1 MSRHAGGQDAAATR
15 KTVKLAATV
24 GAASAVV
31 AGLVALPMLTGGR
44 TGGDRAPNP
53 NPTSEPSASRE
64 VTMPASPFAGAA
76 NTGPL
81 AAGFNPTQP
90 YTGPMTI
97 TQSGTVI
104 RDKVIPAGLRVE
116 ADNVTIQGNLIT
128 GPTDPDW
135 DQAALH
141 VEGRNVEIIDNE
153 IRGESAT
160 DWRMTPVNGVKLVGD
175 GVDFSR
181 NNVHQIAGDGVSLYG
196 AGANVVGNWVHDFVL
211 RDGGV
216 HYDGLHYPLDS
227 LAGAGLIKD
236 NTVELWITDS
246 ADSGMTA
253 AIAIPDSSPGLVV
266 EHNLIAGGNYAL
278 MGGGAG
284 AVFQGNAFWTKFS
297 SKVGY
302 FGAVAYVGDH
312 GTVEWTGNA
321 YSDDGATTKGSV
333 RP

>member
-1 MSRHAGGQDAAATR
+1 M
-15 KTVKLAATV
+15 LAAIV

-31 AGLVALPMLTGGR
+31 AGLVALPMLIGGR
-44 TGGDRAPNP
+44 TGTDRAPT
-53 NPTSEPSASRE
+53 PTPTPEPSASSE
-64 VTMPASPFAGAA
+64 VTMPASAFAGAA
-76 NTGPL
+76 NTGPQ
-81 AAGFNPTQP
+81 AAGFDPTQP

-97 TQSGTVI
+97 TAAGTVI

-141 VEGRNVEIIDNE
+141 VEGRNAKIVDNE

-160 DWRMTPVNGVKLVGD
+160 DWRVTPVNGVKLVGD

-196 AGANVVGNWVHDFVL
+196 ADANVVGNWVHDFVP

-227 LAGAGLIKD
+227 FAYAGLIRD
-236 NTVELWITDS
+236 NTVELWVTDS

-253 AIAIPDSSPGLVV
+253 AIAVPDSSPRLVV

-284 AVFQGNAFWTKFS
+284 GVFRDNAFWTKFS

-302 FGAVAYVGDH
+302 FGAVAYVGEL
-312 GTVEWTGNA
+312 GAVTWSGNA
-321 YSDDGATTKGSV
+321 YTDDGVTRRGSV
-333 RP
+333 N